1 MKSLVLIVALF
12 CLSCERHQTAP
23 ADVEPVDAVS
33 PSTSDVVVPPV
44 DATVSDAVVPTSDV
58 SDVRSSDAAE
68 PVADASV
75 SVDAAH
81 SVDASVTDVVAR
93 DGG

>member
-33 PSTSDVVVPPV
+33 PSTSDVVVSPV
-44 DATVSDAVVPTSDV
+44 DATVSDA
-58 SDVRSSDAAE
+58 
-68 PVADASV
+68 SV
-75 SVDAAH
+75 